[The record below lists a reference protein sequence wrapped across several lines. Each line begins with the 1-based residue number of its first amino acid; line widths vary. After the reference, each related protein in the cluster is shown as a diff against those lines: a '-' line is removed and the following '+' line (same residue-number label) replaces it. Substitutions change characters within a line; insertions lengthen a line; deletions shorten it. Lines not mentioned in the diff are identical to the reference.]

1 MSQSGSANTG
11 SKPRTSRRWLQP
23 RVGTDLLYRL
33 APKPPAPE
41 RLGLGLGWHWAR
53 RLLRSWIAWAAVAFV
68 LSELGHWIAAPPVA
82 FVALFL
88 YLASPQFHPAAYAID
103 PDFEPGSPEF
113 LNTMGGITTAP
124 FLEGNSARIYNNG
137 DEFYPAM
144 ISAIESAQ
152 YSITM
157 EQYIYWKGQVGRRFA
172 EAFAERARVGVRVK
186 LLVDAIGSA
195 TLGEENIRIL
205 EAAGVQL
212 AWYHPIRWYTLT
224 RANRRTHRKS
234 IIIDGKIAFTGGAGL
249 ADHWLGHARNAGE
262 WRDMMIRVDGPAAAV
277 QQAGFAQNWLVTT
290 GEILT
295 GAAYFPEIPHAGQ
308 VRVQTILSSPTDG
321 AGAAATMYMLAL
333 ESARR
338 CLWIANPYF
347 IPSGTFIDL
356 LRRASRRG
364 VQVKLMV
371 AGKHNDT
378 WWARQNSVR
387 LYGELFKAGV
397 EVYEFEPSMMHHKTM
412 IVDGVWATIGTA
424 NFDNRSFALNNETNL
439 CINDATLVA
448 QLERVFERDLR
459 RCKPISRELWSS
471 RRLWYRLQEAA
482 ASVIEDQV

>member
-1 MSQSGSANTG
+1 MP
-11 SKPRTSRRWLQP
+11 KTSRRWLQP
-23 RVGTDLLYRL
+23 RVGPDQLYRL
-33 APKPPAPE
+33 APRPPVPE
-41 RLGLGLGWHWAR
+41 RLGLHRGWHWAR
-53 RLLRSWIAWAAVAFV
+53 RLLRSWIAWAFLAFL
-68 LSELGHWIAAPPVA
+68 LSELGYPISAIPVA
-82 FVALFL
+82 FVSLFL

-113 LNTMGGITTAP
+113 LTTMGSITAAP
-124 FLEGNSARIYNNG
+124 FLEGNSVRIYNNG
-137 DEFYPAM
+137 DEFYPVM
-144 ISAIESAQ
+144 IHAIESAQ

-157 EQYIYWKGQVGRRFA
+157 EQYIFWKGQVGRRFA
-172 EAFAERARVGVRVK
+172 EAFASRARAGVHVK

-205 EAAGVQL
+205 EAGGVQL

-234 IIIDGKIAFTGGAGL
+234 IIIDGRIAFTGGAGL
-249 ADHWLGHARNAGE
+249 ADHWLGSARDASE
-262 WRDMMIRVDGPAAAV
+262 WRDMMIRVEGSAAAV

-295 GAAYFPEIPHAGQ
+295 GAEYFPVPVRAGP
-308 VRVQTILSSPTDG
+308 VRVQTILSSPTEG

-338 CLWIANPYF
+338 SLWIANPYF
-347 IPSGTFIDL
+347 IPSGAFIDL
-356 LRRASRRG
+356 LGRAKRRG
-364 VQVKLMV
+364 VEIKLMV
-371 AGKHNDT
+371 AGRHNDT

-387 LYGELFKAGV
+387 LYGPLLEVGV
-397 EVYEFEPSMMHHKTM
+397 EVYEFEPSMLHHKTM

-424 NFDNRSFALNNETNL
+424 NFDNRSFSLNNETNL
-439 CINDATLVA
+439 CINDRGLVN
-448 QLERVFERDLR
+448 QLEHIFEEDLKRCR
-459 RCKPISRELWSS
+459 RIDSEIWSN
-471 RRLWYRLQEAA
+471 RRLWYRVQELA